1 MPGALDPH
9 KTVFHRP
16 PPGYP
21 SCYNTEPSDII
32 WNTID
37 DCTGY
42 PIWKYC
48 TYDSRIDYRIPGGGN
63 YMIQDWSNPDPGTSP
78 LFLGDFLNRY
88 YNWKKDLVPWPLNI
102 TRWHNNKFVPP
113 TLSYTTKNRTLWQPE
128 IWRALAVTARISLF
142 HPDSNSTYS
151 VLACIPSLYA
161 FSLY

>member
-42 PIWKYC
+42 LIWKYC

-102 TRWHNNKFVPP
+102 TRWHNNQFVPLHCLIQLRTEP
-113 TLSYTTKNRTLWQPE
+113 CGSQKFGGPLLSLLPFPYSIQIAILL
-128 IWRALAVTARISLF
+128 ILF
-142 HPDSNSTYS
+142 
-151 VLACIPSLYA
+151 
-161 FSLY
+161 